1 MSNRNA
7 DPSATRNI
15 PEMNFQD
22 LRLSKPVLRAVQDE
36 GHETPTLI
44 QARAIP
50 PILDGRDVLGFAP
63 TGTGKT
69 AAFTLPILQKLDG
82 DNDAPTGR
90 NRKMR
95 RTCAPRALVL
105 CPTREL
111 ATQIHERWKVYG
123 KYLRL
128 RTAEVYGGVN
138 LARQAR
144 HISYG
149 VAILVATPG
158 RLIDLIGR
166 GHVDLGSVQT
176 LVLDE
181 ADRMLDMGF
190 IPDIRKIIKLTPQD
204 RQTLLFSATIPSSIR
219 QLAES
224 ILTDHVFVEA
234 PSVEAPSGIITQLAY
249 MVERNN
255 KPQLLNRIL
264 ARDDMERTLVF
275 TRTKHG
281 ADKVAKAINK
291 AGIQAASIH
300 GNKNQSQR
308 NRALNAFKS
317 GQVPVLVATD
327 VASRGIDVD
336 HITHVINVDL
346 PNDAETYTHRIGRT
360 GRAGADGTAI
370 TFCAREDVRE
380 FRKMEHDVEAKIK
393 RMKDE
398 KDLLFIEPENPGKPG
413 KKKPGKGRGS
423 RNTAPPAWSKFNR
436 SSRSEGQSN
445 RKSSSGK
452 KSDPRMGRKKY
463 DNASPEEQDSSSRR
477 ERRHEEGSGRKPWQ
491 GKPRSEGRK
500 APQGKPRTEGRKAP
514 HDKTGPAT
522 DKPRKKHKT
531 TDPAKKAKHSTE
543 KVGTEERSADQK
555 PRSGKKRFQ
564 PTAPKKKKAKR
575 LGRREREAAKAKKRG
590 KKSKRP
596 SVN

>member
-1 MSNRNA
+1 MN
-7 DPSATRNI
+7 
-15 PEMNFQD
+15 PEDTNPFDQGLLNPIL
-22 LRLSKPVLRAVQDE
+22 LRGLGQMGIK
-36 GHETPTLI
+36 TPTPI
-44 QARAIP
+44 QQQSLPATLA
-50 PILDGRDVLGFAP
+50 GRDVVGIAP

-69 AAFTLPILQKLDG
+69 LAYVIPLAEQLLAAP
-82 DNDAPTGR
+82 PPVRPGR
-90 NRKMR
+90 GVDPRHR
-95 RTCAPRALVL
+95 LRALVL
-105 CPTREL
+105 CPVREL
-111 ATQIHERWKVYG
+111 AQQVAEEGRALLKGSVLRSQAVYG
-123 KYLRL
+123 KSALRPQ
-128 RTAEVYGGVN
+128 RDMIADGVD
-138 LARQAR
+138 L
-144 HISYG
+144 
-149 VAILVATPG
+149 LVGTPG
-158 RLIDLIGR
+158 RLRELINCGAMSLA
-166 GHVDLGSVQT
+166 HVRHV
-176 LVLDE
+176 VVDE
-181 ADRMLDMGF
+181 GDRMLDMGF
-190 IPDIRKIIKLTPQD
+190 LPQVRYLLARVPAE
-204 RQTLLFSATIPSSIR
+204 RQMMFFSATMPPPISQLASDFLETPYRVDIGANTVVKHVGQHSIHISEILKVPMLLALVKGESREGVIIYARARRRAGWVATALRRHGLSVGLVHGNRSQAQR
-219 QLAES
+219 QLAIKRFAEGE
-224 ILTDHVFVEA
+224 L
-234 PSVEAPSGIITQLAY
+234 
-249 MVERNN
+249 
-255 KPQLLNRIL
+255 
-264 ARDDMERTLVF
+264 
-275 TRTKHG
+275 
-281 ADKVAKAINK
+281 
-291 AGIQAASIH
+291 
-300 GNKNQSQR
+300 
-308 NRALNAFKS
+308 
-317 GQVPVLVATD
+317 PVLVATD

-336 HITHVINVDL
+336 NITHVINVDL

-564 PTAPKKKKAKR
+564 PAAPKKKKAKR